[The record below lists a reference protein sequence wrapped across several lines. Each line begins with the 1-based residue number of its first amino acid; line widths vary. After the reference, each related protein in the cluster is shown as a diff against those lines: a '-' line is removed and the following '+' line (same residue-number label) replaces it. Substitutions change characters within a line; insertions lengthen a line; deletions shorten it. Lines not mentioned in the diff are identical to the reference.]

1 MNEPASPIEL
11 SVVIPCLNEANSLA
25 ICVQKAIRAFA
36 REGIAGE
43 VIVSDNGSTDGSQEI
58 AAKAGARVIS
68 CAVRGYGAAL
78 QAGFAAAR
86 GKYFL
91 MGDADDSYDFDAI
104 GPFLARLRAGEP
116 FVAGSRLRGTI
127 EAGSMPFLNRH
138 FGTPVLSWLV
148 NRLFG
153 TRVSDCQCGMRA
165 FSREAYA
172 RVGAAAP
179 GMEFVSEMI
188 VRASIAGVP
197 ITEIPISFYK
207 DKRGRA
213 PHLRPWRDG
222 WRNLRLFLWH
232 APDQTMTLPGL
243 ALLLLGSALTLW
255 QLFGPYQLGTW
266 LFDIHYMVLG
276 LTFAMLGLPAFA
288 MGLAV
293 HMMPT
298 DRRFRRTKL
307 LGEPQSWFTFD
318 RAMIVAG
325 LLFVPG
331 LTLDS
336 WVLIHWLSTHCGH
349 LSAIYT
355 RFALAGLLLIVTGFQ
370 SAVLGLLVGS
380 VKNSLAAGQPVAS
393 APSEAEAQR
402 VTDVAETRST

>member
-1 MNEPASPIEL
+1 MDDPKDPVEL

-25 ICVQKAIRAFA
+25 LCIQKALRAFE
-36 REGIAGE
+36 RDGIAGE

-58 AAKAGARVIS
+58 AARAGASVVA
-68 CAVRGYGAAL
+68 CPVRGYGAAL
-78 QAGFAAAR
+78 QTGFAAAR
-86 GKYFL
+86 GKYLL
-91 MGDADDSYDFDAI
+91 MGDADDSYDFDALV
-104 GPFLARLRAGEP
+104 PFLEKLRAGAS
-116 FVAGSRLRGTI
+116 FVTGSRLRGTI
-127 EAGSMPFLNRH
+127 EPGAMPFLNRH
-138 FGTPVLSWLV
+138 LGTPVLSWLV

-165 FSREAYA
+165 FSREAYS
-172 RVGAAAP
+172 RIGAVAP

-188 VRASIAGVP
+188 VRASIAGIPVS
-197 ITEIPISFYK
+197 EIPIKFYR

-213 PHLRPWRDG
+213 PHMRPWRDG
-222 WRNLRLFLWH
+222 WRNLRMFLWF

-255 QLFGPYQLGTW
+255 QLFGPYRLGSW

-276 LTFAMLGLPAFA
+276 LTLAMLGLPAFA

-293 HMMPT
+293 HTLTPE
-298 DRRFRRTKL
+298 RKFRRSTL
-307 LGEPQSWFTFD
+307 LGDPQRWFTFD

-331 LTLDS
+331 LALDS
-336 WVLIHWLSTHCGH
+336 WVLLHWLSIHCGP

-370 SAVLGLLVGS
+370 AAVLGLLVGS
-380 VKNSLAAGQPVAS
+380 VKNSLAVGQPGA
-393 APSEAEAQR
+393 R
-402 VTDVAETRST
+402 